1 MDMKA
6 RLAEKPDDPVLQH
19 ALARAAYDLGRY
31 DIAVAYAGRAV
42 RTDPRGAFHV
52 TLGLALRRLGHKEA
66 ARSALHVSV
75 LTDPDNPST
84 HLAFSESL
92 EEDGEVVDAEAELRL
107 AVDMR
112 PLEAGYHLVLAR
124 FLERHGR
131 VCEALSVARRA
142 TRLAASDDVMTRQ
155 YEASLLARMGDV
167 QEAEPLFAR
176 IRALCPHDPAAW
188 ANHGAILFELGQL
201 DEAREVLEQA
211 VTMAAPAA
219 ETLSNLGLVRMAL
232 GDLAG
237 ADRLFSAA
245 QSLRT
250 DDTRIMLNRGTCLSD
265 LGQWDEAERLF
276 RDVMTGN
283 PESTDAVRARFNLG
297 TIQLAEGRF
306 SEGWR
311 NFEARRT
318 LVQPLPRPDLPAWD
332 GRETSHPVLLCGEQG
347 LGDYLQFLRYVPQAA
362 HRAPIDLLVPETL
375 FYLLQES
382 LELPFWREACDA
394 DRLRMY
400 SSAQD
405 CRAKAK
411 ASLLSLPSLLGG
423 AKLSSSGPY
432 LHRTAEPTLQKRDSL
447 RVGLCWEGNPGYRF
461 DRRRSIGLE
470 RLEPLL
476 SVPGVEWFSLVPSKI
491 PDGFKALPEGDL
503 SVTAAVMNDLDL
515 VISVD
520 TAMAHL
526 AGALGVPLWLFNR
539 FGGDW
544 RWASGNWDTKTG
556 KHLWYPQTRMFAQQ
570 TADMPEQAWRE
581 PIAEAARALWQK
593 ANQPRP

>member
-19 ALARAAYDLGRY
+19 ALACAAYDLGRY

-42 RTDPRGAFHV
+42 RADPRGAFHV
-52 TLGLALRRLGHKEA
+52 TLGLALRRLGHREA

-92 EEDGEVVDAEAELRL
+92 EEDGEVLDAEAELRL

-131 VCEALSVARRA
+131 LSEALSVARRA

-155 YEASLLARMGDV
+155 YEASLLARMGEV
-167 QEAEPLFAR
+167 QQAEPLFAR
-176 IRALCPHDPAAW
+176 IRGLCPHDPAAW
-188 ANHGAILFELGQL
+188 ANHGAILFELGRL

-232 GDLAG
+232 GDLFG

-245 QSLRT
+245 QSVRP

-265 LGQWDEAERLF
+265 LGQRVEAERLF
-276 RDVMTGN
+276 RDVMTRRPG
-283 PESTDAVRARFNLG
+283 STDAVRARFNLG

-318 LVQPLPRPDLPAWD
+318 LVQSLPRPDLPVWD

-362 HRAPIDLLVPETL
+362 QRAPIDLLVPETL
-375 FYLLQES
+375 FSLLQES
-382 LELPFWREACDA
+382 LELPFLAEACKTG
-394 DRLRMY
+394 RLRVC

-405 CRAKAK
+405 SHAKTK
-411 ASLLSLPSLLGG
+411 ASLLSLPSLLEE
-423 AKLSSSGPY
+423 AEPYSAGPY
-432 LHRTAEPTLQKRDSL
+432 LHRTAAQLPESARKM

-461 DRRRSIGLE
+461 DRRRSISFE
-470 RLEPLL
+470 WLEPLL
-476 SVPGVEWFSLVPSKI
+476 SVPGVAWCSLVLAKI
-491 PDGFKALPEGDL
+491 PDGFREIPEGDL
-503 SVTAAVMNDLDL
+503 SVTAAVMRDLDL
-515 VISVD
+515 VIAVD

-544 RWASGNWDTKTG
+544 RWASGNWDAETG

-570 TADMPEQAWRE
+570 TADMPEQAWKK

-593 ANQPRP
+593 ANRS